1 MYRSSTIGSYPIDIG
16 SNPVSAIGFIDH
28 MNASVV
34 NKNFGLLFSFNKGLG
49 RQYYTGCDNMTF
61 NVTAQAN
68 LGVAN
73 VQIQYDG

>member
-1 MYRSSTIGSYPIDIG
+1 
-16 SNPVSAIGFIDH
+16 